1 MEGKH
6 MQIGAFEAKNTLGS
20 LLDRVQQGEEIEITR
35 HGKIVARLVPSRG
48 AVDREA
54 ARAAFDR
61 IRARAAHSGV
71 KFNWAELKADRDMG
85 RP

>member
-1 MEGKH
+1 

-35 HGKIVARLVPSRG
+35 HGKTVARLVPVSG
-48 AVDREA
+48 AIDRKA
-54 ARAAFDR
+54 AQAALGR
-61 IRARAAHSGV
+61 IRARAAEARI
-71 KFNWAELKADRDMG
+71 KFDWAELKSDRDLG